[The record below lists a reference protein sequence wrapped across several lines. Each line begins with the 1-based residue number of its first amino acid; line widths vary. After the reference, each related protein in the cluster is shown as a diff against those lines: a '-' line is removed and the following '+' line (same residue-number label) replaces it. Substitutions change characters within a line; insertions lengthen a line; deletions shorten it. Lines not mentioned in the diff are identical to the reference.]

1 MSLGRRRRH
10 GTESGDGTVTSQFI
24 GVFSACRGTS
34 WYSLSNM
41 STNEVMA
48 RLGAAVGALGD
59 VDVSAWSEDTLK
71 EQLGDLSTALV
82 TLDALLSRVADEVRA
97 RGLRIEEPVAA

>member
-1 MSLGRRRRH
+1 
-10 GTESGDGTVTSQFI
+10 
-24 GVFSACRGTS
+24 
-34 WYSLSNM
+34 M

-48 RLGAAVGALGD
+48 RLGAAVSALGD
-59 VDVSAWSEDTLK
+59 VDVSGWSEDTLK